1 MHYGRLIRVS
11 KYRGD
16 PHAVA
21 YIVAISEPAEA
32 IELVRPQATTSGE
45 EVEDLGRVSD
55 SLLAALHLGTGQFRR
70 A

>member
-11 KYRGD
+11 RYRGD
-16 PHAVA
+16 PRAIA
-21 YIVAISEPAEA
+21 YIVAVAESA
-32 IELVRPQATTSGE
+32 DAVELIRTQVAAADD

-55 SLLAALHLGTGQFRR
+55 ALLVSLKLESGQFMP